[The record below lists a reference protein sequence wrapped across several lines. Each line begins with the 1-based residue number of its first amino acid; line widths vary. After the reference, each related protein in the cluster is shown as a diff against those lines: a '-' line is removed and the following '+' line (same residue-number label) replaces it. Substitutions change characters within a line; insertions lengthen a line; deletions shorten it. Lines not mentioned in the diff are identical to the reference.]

1 MKPLFHNYII
11 TFIACYIYTCTVYGQ
26 KSNNVQNINI
36 VVNGQ
41 QETQLSTS
49 GFVILYGYLK
59 VITNELGY
67 FDSEP
72 VTIIQQINDNV
83 RYGYNTWRLPTDEEL
98 ILLQSNKLA
107 QEGVEYM
114 TSLHRQGHV
123 ILVTETETAKVIK
136 HRQDSIREAKRS
148 AEIER
153 RRAEERRL
161 QEEMWQRKRQETAA
175 IADSL
180 KKLDCFVDLG
190 LPSGT
195 MWKVKSEKI
204 ISSQNAFTY
213 NEAYLLFGK
222 NIPTKKQCQELIE
235 HCRFIEM
242 LEKGKLSGYVVIGP
256 NGNSIYLNELGKYW
270 AVSDSDR
277 ETLANTFNSK
287 NVEVT
292 DKSDYWGV
300 SLVNSGH
307 TYYRITQKY
316 IELGLPSGK
325 KWAIIDNA
333 NTTYRPDINNKNFSS
348 NSFET
353 ELRTF
358 RLLYGFEPDD
368 IPTKEDWLELRDFC
382 TWEWQETGFM
392 VIGPNG
398 NFIILTVENR
408 DRKNSQ
414 IQSLFRYNDNA
425 YLGYNALVYAY
436 RIGMYIYEMEI
447 DKNKRMKFHKKTKH
461 PTYSLRFID
470 Y

>member
-1 MKPLFHNYII
+1 
-11 TFIACYIYTCTVYGQ
+11 
-26 KSNNVQNINI
+26 
-36 VVNGQ
+36 
-41 QETQLSTS
+41 
-49 GFVILYGYLK
+49 
-59 VITNELGY
+59 
-67 FDSEP
+67 
-72 VTIIQQINDNV
+72 
-83 RYGYNTWRLPTDEEL
+83 LPTDEEL

-242 LEKGKLSGYVVIGP
+242 LENGELSGYVVIGP

-307 TYYRITQKY
+307 TYYSITPKY
-316 IELGLPSGK
+316 IDLGLPSGK
-325 KWAIIDNA
+325 K
-333 NTTYRPDINNKNFSS
+333 
-348 NSFET
+348 
-353 ELRTF
+353 
-358 RLLYGFEPDD
+358 
-368 IPTKEDWLELRDFC
+368 
-382 TWEWQETGFM
+382 
-392 VIGPNG
+392 
-398 NFIILTVENR
+398 
-408 DRKNSQ
+408 
-414 IQSLFRYNDNA
+414 
-425 YLGYNALVYAY
+425 
-436 RIGMYIYEMEI
+436 
-447 DKNKRMKFHKKTKH
+447 
-461 PTYSLRFID
+461 
-470 Y
+470 